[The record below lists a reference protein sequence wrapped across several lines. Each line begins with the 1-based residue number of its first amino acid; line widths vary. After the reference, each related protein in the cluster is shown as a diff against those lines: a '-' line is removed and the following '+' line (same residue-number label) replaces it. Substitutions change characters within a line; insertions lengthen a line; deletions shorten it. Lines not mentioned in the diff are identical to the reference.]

1 MQKLINLYKKYNE
14 IINYLIVGALTVLIT
29 LIAYYICVSTFLNP
43 NNNTELQI
51 ANIISWIIAVIFAYI
66 TNRIFVFKSK
76 SKKIFKESITFISSR
91 IITLL
96 LDMLTMYLMVSICNI
111 NDKIS
116 KLVSQ
121 IIVIIL
127 NYIFSKIYVFNKK
140 N

>member
-1 MQKLINLYKKYNE
+1 MIK
-14 IINYLIVGALTVLIT
+14 IVRAPTILIT

-66 TNRIFVFKSK
+66 TNRVFVFKSK

>member
-1 MQKLINLYKKYNE
+1 MQKLINLYKKYDE
-14 IINYLIVGALTVLIT
+14 IINYLIVGALTILIT

-66 TNRIFVFKSK
+66 TNRVFVFKSK